1 MNMNKIIFF
10 DTETT
15 GNTDKD
21 RLCQL
26 GVKERG
32 VEKPIMNEL
41 FMPPVPISIESK
53 AVHHIT
59 EKIIGD
65 RPEFVKSSEF
75 EVSKKLFEDVNTIS
89 VAHNAQFD
97 VEMLKREGVNV
108 SNVICT
114 LKVARALDPNEIIT
128 SYRLQYLRYYLG
140 IEIEGVVAHDAW
152 GDVVVL
158 EQLFERLLTKLVK
171 EKGSEAE
178 AINEMIEISKKPSKI
193 RTIRFG
199 KYNGKK
205 VEDLVKED
213 KGYLEWLLKQKREN
227 PDGEDDWIYT
237 LEEALGIP
245 HEKEKVTL
253 WD

>member
-1 MNMNKIIFF
+1 MKIIFF

-26 GVKERG
+26 GIKERG
-32 VEKPIMNEL
+32 VEVPILNEM
-41 FMPPVPISIESK
+41 FTPPVPISIESK

-59 EKIIGD
+59 EKMIGD
-65 RPEFVKSSEF
+65 RPAFIQSKEFAGVKE
-75 EVSKKLFEDVNTIS
+75 LFENKDTVS

-97 VEMLKREGVNV
+97 VDMLKREGVKV

-114 LKVARALDPNEIIT
+114 MKVARALDPNDTIT

-140 IEIEGVVAHDAW
+140 IEVDGVVAHDAW
-152 GDVVVL
+152 GDVIVL
-158 EQLFERLLTKLVK
+158 EQLFERLLAKMSK
-171 EKGSEAE
+171 EKGSEDE
-178 AINEMIEISKKPSKI
+178 AIKEMIEISSRPSLIK
-193 RTIRFG
+193 TIRFG

-205 VEDLVKED
+205 ISELVKED
-213 KGYLEWLLKQKREN
+213 RGYLEWLLKQKREN
-227 PDGEDDWIYT
+227 SDGEEDWIYT
-237 LEEALGIP
+237 LEEVLGIP
-245 HEKEKVTL
+245 HIKQETTL